1 MAKNFDVATT
11 LQYETQQTI
20 DHWYRRVEDEPEPS
34 ALHMSREDRCAH
46 LPALF
51 HDLVTRLRSK
61 LPLGKSALTSEA
73 AKHHGI
79 LRSDQ
84 GYTPAMMVAE
94 SRMLQVS
101 IFETLQQH
109 VEETEA
115 GVLLLS
121 VMVIADEVD
130 SQLAQAMSSF
140 IYESKVEAKAVS
152 A

>member
-1 MAKNFDVATT
+1 MAKHFDVATT

-20 DHWYRRVEDEPEPS
+20 DHWYSRVESESELS
-34 ALHMSREDRCAH
+34 AIHMSRESRCAH
-46 LPALF
+46 LPDLF
-51 HDLVTRLRSK
+51 RDLVNRLRSK

-73 AKHHGI
+73 AQNHGR
-79 LRSDQ
+79 LRRDQ
-84 GYTPAMMVAE
+84 GYTPSMMVEE

-101 IFETLQQH
+101 IFETLQEH

-140 IYESKVEAKAVS
+140 VHESTLDAKAIS